1 MYKKHSPY
9 SEMYLVSPAIYER
22 MLSCL
27 DKADLNVVDSINKQ
41 VAEER
46 EKRPSEVALQQLHQ
60 AELDQP
66 DVPMHDSPSPQ
77 ALESTQQLQDQIEM
91 DDPNLPLEMEPPIV
105 SPPQQIET
113 TNALPIEMEPNLPQI
128 ETTNALPIQM
138 EPKPP
143 VLRPPRLIVPNIAQ
157 QQMNQI
163 ETTNALPIQME
174 PKPPVLR
181 PPRLIVPNIAQQ
193 QMNQIEMF
201 SQNQPLQ
208 KASKQPLIR
217 PARFIPPIAQQISA
231 PLPQI
236 AQQNPAPLPLT
247 FSPTVQQQ
255 NVVTKRKYR
264 GGIAPPSQ
272 VPMIRPPCS
281 GNLCSISNIRNKI
294 AARNKD
300 CPHCGKSFTRS
311 WNLDRHIADV
321 HRAVGN
327 SIKRTVSP
335 YIPQIGSIPSIQQQE
350 VLPIQQQEVLPIEQ
364 EVQPQL
370 PFQEMPALEYKPA
383 SRLQS
388 GPRLRLRRI
397 KAQLQQRADAL
408 RDTDTDMYDSWGP
421 KNRRKRLQPTM
432 NVKIRKDPYAKK
444 AHFDQW

>member
-113 TNALPIEMEPNLPQI
+113 TNALPIEMEPNLP
-128 ETTNALPIQM
+128 
-138 EPKPP
+138 
-143 VLRPPRLIVPNIAQ
+143 
-157 QQMNQI
+157 QI